1 MARVPMSLAR
11 AKSAYQQQNAI
22 ANMLRQQ
29 GQQPVRSH
37 AGGIGNIL
45 ANFTSTYLQGKAGKK
60 YDDAQLAS
68 EQRTMEAI
76 KAFLPQPGVISTR
89 PRTEEEASAVGD
101 IGFDDGLGMGMPEA
115 RPNDLNTRANEP
127 WLESPRGDQV
137 RYDGLAPNFQG
148 VAVPMPDLGTTDVM
162 GMVQPSKSDQLAAA
176 LSVMQD
182 NPALGNALFARA
194 TKAAKVPELKQF
206 DPLKDTYRIN
216 PDGTYELVKAGT
228 SGTGNTRILDPEE
241 LEKIGGGQFLPGTVV
256 QEKTDAKGN
265 RSLTV
270 MQTPK
275 SKGLR
280 GAFDTETN
288 QTLFASEQQIIDSGG
303 RIVPITKGFRITT
316 DTDGNVSFETT
327 SGSGSGSDLEKPVKT
342 QLQKDIIR
350 TVTKSEQINRIL
362 NRYEKQ
368 FATIPGELKNKF
380 LSAKERFSPESLSPR
395 ERDYLKRFTRYRRDL
410 GEYSAKS
417 VNELFGAALSQGESE
432 RANTFLPK
440 DGDSPTQVYEKLRGA
455 QQYAS
460 ELAAK
465 KIYILQTGTEGSFS
479 VNDYRT
485 LKTQEIYDKLVRD
498 NPAIHKENPDELIQQ
513 SIDFYLLSLPKAIKE
528 YHTRMKVR
536 SN

>member
-68 EQRTMEAI
+68 EQRTMKAI
-76 KAFLPQPGVISTR
+76 NAFLPQPGVIRTD
-89 PRTEEEASAVGD
+89 PRKEADAGD
-101 IGFDDGLGMGMPEA
+101 DVFGPDGLGAPFSPPTTQPIMQELSPYGQSAFALDTVPPTVAGPPNAEGVSDTMPA
-115 RPNDLNTRANEP
+115 
-127 WLESPRGDQV
+127 
-137 RYDGLAPNFQG
+137 
-148 VAVPMPDLGTTDVM
+148 LGTTDVM

-194 TKAAKVPELKQF
+194 TKASKLTQM
-206 DPLKDTYRIN
+206 DPFKDTWRQK
-216 PDGTYELVKAGT
+216 PDGTYELVKAGI
-228 SGTGNTRILDPEE
+228 SGTGNTRILKPHE
-241 LEKIGGGQFLPGTVV
+241 LEQIGGGQFLPGTVV

-303 RIVPITKGFRITT
+303 RIVPINKGFKITT
-316 DTDGNVSFETT
+316 NADGTTTYEST
-327 SGSGSGSDLEKPVKT
+327 SGGGPGSGLQKPVVT
-342 QLQKDIIR
+342 QLEKDIIK
-350 TVTKSEQINRIL
+350 TTTKSEQVNRIL

-380 LSAKERFSPESLSPR
+380 LSTKERFSPESLSPR

-417 VNELFGAALSQGESE
+417 VNELFGAALSAGESK
-432 RANTFLPK
+432 RADSFLPK

-455 QQYAS
+455 QQYSS
-460 ELAAK
+460 ELTAK

>member
-45 ANFTSTYLQGKAGKK
+45 ANFTSTYLQGKAAKK

-68 EQRTMEAI
+68 EQRTTDAI

-89 PRTEEEASAVGD
+89 PRTESEAGD
-101 IGFDDGLGMGMPEA
+101 DVFGPDGLGAPFSPPTTQPIMRELSPYGKAPFALDTVPPTVAGPPNAEGVSDTMPA
-115 RPNDLNTRANEP
+115 
-127 WLESPRGDQV
+127 
-137 RYDGLAPNFQG
+137 
-148 VAVPMPDLGTTDVM
+148 LGTTDVM

-194 TKAAKVPELKQF
+194 TKPAKVPELKQF

-228 SGTGNTRILDPEE
+228 SGTGNTRILEPEE

-270 MQTPK
+270 MQTPNSPGLK
-275 SKGLR
+275 S
-280 GAFDTETN
+280 AFDTKTN
-288 QTLFASEQQIIDSGG
+288 RPTFATPQEIIDSNG
-303 RIVPITKGFRITT
+303 RLEPITRGFKITT
-316 DTDGNVSFETT
+316 NTDGTTTYEST
-327 SGSGSGSDLEKPVKT
+327 SGSRSESGLQKPVET

-350 TVTKSEQINRIL
+350 TVTKSEQVNRIL

-380 LSAKERFSPESLSPR
+380 LSTKERFSPESLSPR

-417 VNELFGAALSQGESE
+417 VNELFGAALSAGESK
-432 RANTFLPK
+432 RADSFLPK

>member
-1 MARVPMSLAR
+1 MSLAR
-11 AKSAYQQQNAI
+11 AKSAYEQQNAI
-22 ANMLRQQ
+22 ARMLGQQ
-29 GQQPVRSH
+29 SQQPVKSH
-37 AGGIGNIL
+37 SQGIAKVLSSFASAYLGN
-45 ANFTSTYLQGKAGKK
+45 KAEKK
-60 YDDAQLAS
+60 YDEAQLAS
-68 EQRTMEAI
+68 EQRPMKAI
-76 KAFLPQPGVISTR
+76 NAFLPQPGVISTR
-89 PRTEEEASAVGD
+89 PRTEEEANAVGD

-148 VAVPMPDLGTTDVM
+148 VGVPIPDLGNTDVM

-194 TKAAKVPELKQF
+194 TKASKLTQM
-206 DPLKDTYRIN
+206 DPLKDTWRQN
-216 PDGTYELVKAGT
+216 TDGTYELVKAGT
-228 SGTGNTRILDPEE
+228 SGTGNTRILKPHE
-241 LEKIGGGQFLPGTVV
+241 LEQIGGGQFLEGTVV

-275 SKGLR
+275 LPGLNPQS
-280 GAFDTETN
+280 AFDTETN
-288 QTLFASEQQIIDSGG
+288 RLTFATPQQIIDSNG
-303 RIVPITKGFRITT
+303 RLEPIARGFKMTMNADGTTTWESTSSSSGNKG
-316 DTDGNVSFETT
+316 
-327 SGSGSGSDLEKPVKT
+327 LQKPVVT

-417 VNELFGAALSQGESE
+417 VNELFGAALSAGESK
-432 RANTFLPK
+432 RADSFLPK

-498 NPAIHKENPDELIQQ
+498 NPAIHRENPDELIQQ

-528 YHTRMKVR
+528 YQTRMKVR